1 MKKYI
6 AHNSLLPFL
15 MAHQLEIDR
24 QINRYNLCFSY
35 QLHNEKSITLLIEKL
50 QELVKAKSYLRQTF
64 KLDHNKVIGRIHTN
78 LPPEIHYVTT
88 SRADLETVENTLV
101 RERHELGMHS
111 SIRLNIITITDDMS
125 YIALFNIHHILMDA
139 NTLEHFIDDLNRLI
153 AGQSIK
159 KDTPEEYI
167 TLLEQEVPLVT
178 ESKDAELTHYIQSI
192 NHIAKHMDYSEHKPN
207 QEVIYYKEQM
217 PSHLMHKLLSTS
229 KNHQIS
235 LFNLL
240 LLAWSIFFAKLNN
253 QKSILVNYP
262 CNIRKNKSIPGCFIN
277 TLVLPLSF
285 SEEET
290 YLSLVNMLRD
300 KMPFFKHLTT
310 LQLHN
315 QLNLGPVSNFS
326 NSNLAKPAD
335 LIMQE
340 GQISSKAYAQIA
352 NSLLCIKYREHQDT
366 LHFSADILS
375 DSLPKQVASSLL
387 SRYFNFVNKL
397 LDDPNQL
404 LSQIDLTFPE
414 EKRQV
419 LYEFNLTAKNFPQ
432 DKTLVDLFE
441 MQVQKTPEDIAL
453 VFEET
458 QLTYDQLNKKANQ
471 LAHYLINRHQIKPDD
486 LIALLLDR
494 NELTVISI
502 LAILKAGGAY
512 VPIDLSYPQER
523 IEYILEDTQA
533 NIIILN
539 EHHRDKIK
547 PQSAYPGFE
556 SKSRFDPLEIIA
568 IDHYKIQQELE
579 RFDDTN
585 IITADTSANLAYVIY
600 TSGTTGKPKGV
611 MIEHKNVINTLRAL
625 AAVYQRD
632 TDHPALKITAFT
644 SYAFDV
650 SVSEF
655 FVPLIQG
662 DELHL
667 LSNTLRQDILLTSKY
682 IIKNEINYVYL
693 PPVLLANLPRIKYPS
708 LKAIIYAGE
717 PCDKETAQYWS
728 NKTKLYNY
736 YGPTE
741 ASIYATGLQIQS
753 NEVHLIGKPILNTT
767 TYVLNADQLPQ
778 PIGVPGELYI
788 GGQGVAKGYL
798 NQRELTEERFISN
811 PFQSEEEQIQDVNSR
826 LYKTGDLVRWCPD
839 GNLEYIG
846 RNDFQVKI
854 RGYRIELGEIE
865 AAISSYPNIQ
875 QAVVLVQHL
884 IDSENNPTPNK
895 YLIGYYVANHP
906 IDDRKIQE
914 YLALHLPD
922 YMQPSVLVHLTHL
935 PVTPNGKLDR
945 QALPVPEIAP
955 MNHYSPPTNN
965 KESLVCD
972 AFAKVL
978 SLRQVGIDDDFFKIG
993 GNSIIAISLVANLQA
1008 NFNINVTDVFNLKT
1022 PKKIARDIPFIKDNL
1037 KKNLEAIKEAYRL
1050 QAQNPCSYNESR
1062 FQNKL
1067 NSYYSSI
1074 RQLDVPFEKA
1084 PLSNVLLT
1092 GATGFLGCNLLHTLL
1107 TSTNYSIFLLIRA
1120 QTDEQ
1125 AFDRVNKQYQF
1136 YFEHHLNQFLNK
1148 RLFVYAGDLEQ
1159 KDLGISK
1166 ETYQM
1171 LVTQIDSI
1179 IHSAA
1184 LTKHYG
1190 EYDTFYRANVQ
1201 ATSHLLE
1208 LSKLTKLKQFHYIS
1222 TSSVLNEGYIPN
1234 CDHHIFTED
1243 DDGDNMEDRS
1253 NIYVKTKYEGE
1264 KIVMKY
1270 RKHGILGSIYRVGN
1284 LAFIANSHRGQE
1296 NIEDNG
1302 FFTRMN
1308 CLINLKMVA
1317 PEIGMEEISPVD
1329 LTAQAI
1335 VKLFDIKALSNSIFH
1350 VFNPEP
1356 YNLGDILTQDSSFDV
1371 EKVSINQFI
1380 SSIINQL
1387 ENKEYNQ
1394 SIELFLLHRRWLNEQ
1409 HRYTTQIKIL
1419 QDRTQAILKQLG
1431 FVWDTVTNEDVRKY
1445 IKREVEHV
1453 KIKHST
1459 TT

>member
-1 MKKYI
+1 MKKYN

-15 MAHQLEIDR
+15 MAHQLEVDNH
-24 QINRYNLCFSY
+24 INRYNLCFSY
-35 QLHNEKSITLLIEKL
+35 QLHDEHSITVLIEKL

-64 KLDHNKVIGRIHTN
+64 KLDHHKVIGRIHAN

-88 SRADLETVENTLV
+88 SMADLDTVENTLI
-101 RERHELGMHS
+101 RERHDISNNS
-111 SIRLNIITITDDMS
+111 SIRLNIITITDNSS
-125 YIALFNIHHILMDA
+125 YVALFNIHHILLDA
-139 NTLEHFIDDLNRLI
+139 NTLDHFVNDLNQLI
-153 AGQSIK
+153 AGKSIK

-167 TLLEQEVPLVT
+167 NRLEKEVPLHT
-178 ESKDAELTHYIQSI
+178 ESDYSELKNYIQSI
-192 NHIAKHMDYSEHKPN
+192 NSIAKNMDNTEYNPSQN
-207 QEVIYYKEQM
+207 VLYFKEQM
-217 PSHLMHKLLSTS
+217 PGGVMQKLVSAS
-229 KNHQIS
+229 KRYHVS
-235 LFNLL
+235 MFNLL
-240 LLAWSIFFAKLNN
+240 LLAWSVFFAKLNN
-253 QKSILVNYP
+253 QKNILVNYP
-262 CNIRKNKSIPGCFIN
+262 TNIRKDKTIPGCFIN
-277 TLVLPLSF
+277 TLILPLSF
-285 SEEET
+285 AEEET
-290 YLSLVNMLRD
+290 YLSLTYMLRD
-300 KMPFFKHLTT
+300 KMPFFKHLAS
-310 LQLHN
+310 LQLNN
-315 QLNLGPVSNFS
+315 QLKLGAVSNFS

-335 LIMQE
+335 LILQE
-340 GQISSKAYAQIA
+340 GQIPSKGYAQIA
-352 NSLLCIKYREHQDT
+352 NSIVCIKYREYQDS
-366 LHFSADILS
+366 LYFSADILS
-375 DSLPKQVASSLL
+375 DILPEYVAASLL
-387 SRYFNFVNKL
+387 PRYFNYLNKL
-397 LDDPNQL
+397 LDDPKQL

-419 LYEFNLTAKNFPQ
+419 LYEFNQTAQQFPQ

-453 VFEET
+453 VFEDIK
-458 QLTYDQLNKKANQ
+458 LTYDQLNQKANQ
-471 LAHYLINRHQIKPDD
+471 LAHYLINCHQIKPDD

-494 NELTVISI
+494 NEFTVISI

-547 PQSAYPGFE
+547 PQLAYPGFE
-556 SKSRFDPLEIIA
+556 SKSRFDHLEIIA
-568 IDHYKIQQELE
+568 IDNYKTQQELE
-579 RFDDTN
+579 KFDSTN
-585 IITADTSANLAYVIY
+585 IITADTSTNLAYVIY

-625 AAVYQRD
+625 SDVYTRD
-632 TDHPALKITAFT
+632 NEAIPLKITAFT

-682 IIKNEINYVYL
+682 IIENQINYIYL
-693 PPVLLANLPRIKYPS
+693 PPVLLANLPRIKYSS

-717 PCDKETAQYWS
+717 PCDKETAMYWS

-741 ASIYATGLQIQS
+741 ASIYATGLQIKAS
-753 NEVHLIGKPILNTT
+753 EVHLIGKPIVNTT
-767 TYVLNADQLPQ
+767 TYVLNTEQLPQ
-778 PIGVPGELYI
+778 PIGVIGELYI

-811 PFQSEEEQIQDVNSR
+811 PFQSEKEQIQDINSR

-865 AAISSYPNIQ
+865 AAICSYPNIQ
-875 QAVVLVQHL
+875 QAVVLVKHL
-884 IDSENNPTPNK
+884 MDSEDNQTHNK
-895 YLIGYYVANHP
+895 YLVGYYVANKK
-906 IDDRKIQE
+906 IDERKIQE

-922 YMQPSVLVHLTHL
+922 YMQPSALVHLTHL
-935 PVTPNGKLDR
+935 PLTPNGKLDR
-945 QALPVPEIAP
+945 KALPEPELTA
-955 MNHYSPPTNN
+955 MNQYSPPTND
-965 KESLVCD
+965 KESLVCE

-978 SLRQVGIDDDFFKIG
+978 TLRQVGIEDDFFKIG
-993 GNSIIAISLVANLQA
+993 GNSIIAISLVANLQS
-1008 NFNINVTDVFNLKT
+1008 NFNINVTDVFHLKT

-1037 KKNLEAIKEAYRL
+1037 KKNLEAIKEAYHS
-1050 QAQNPCSYNESR
+1050 QAQSSYSYNEAR

-1067 NSYYSSI
+1067 DSYYSSI
-1074 RQLDVPFEKA
+1074 RQLNVDFEKA
-1084 PLSNVLLT
+1084 PISNVLLT

-1120 QTDEQ
+1120 DTDEH
-1125 AFDRVNKQYQF
+1125 AFERINKQYKF
-1136 YFEHHLNQFLNK
+1136 YFDHHLNHFLNK

-1171 LVTQIDSI
+1171 LITQIDSI

-1208 LSKLTKLKQFHYIS
+1208 LSKLTKLKHFHYIS

-1284 LAFIANSHRGQE
+1284 LAFNASTHRGQE
-1296 NIEDNG
+1296 NIEENG
-1302 FFTRMN
+1302 FFTRIN

-1317 PEIGMEEISPVD
+1317 PEISMEEISPVD

-1335 VKLFDIKALSNSIFH
+1335 VKLFDISALSNTIFH
-1350 VFNPEP
+1350 VFNPQP
-1356 YNLGDILTQDSSFDV
+1356 YNLGDILTQDDSLDV
-1371 EKVSINQFI
+1371 KMVTINQFI
-1380 SSIINQL
+1380 TTIMKQL

-1394 SIELFLLHRRWLNEQ
+1394 SLELFLLHRRWLNEQ

-1419 QDRTQAILKQLG
+1419 QDRTQSILKQLG
-1431 FVWDTVTNEDVRKY
+1431 FAWDMITNEDVRKY

-1453 KIKHST
+1453 KSKHS
-1459 TT
+1459 